1 MAKSIRGTRSRGPV
15 RVRTTV
21 LGALTIAS
29 TLAAWA
35 PAQGQQ
41 RPPARRR
48 QAPIEIRGQVP
59 TPQVVTVR
67 PREVPSYSRQV
78 LVPRFYDQDFWPDIE
93 EGYVVVSDRL
103 LTGLAADSA
112 ALAMG
117 NVGTPDL
124 FRQPDVG
131 VPVGLASKYGHA
143 RRQYRWCA
151 TRFWCPTHRVKIA
164 MPADSATLLT
174 TQLKSSPGSVT
185 ANGANGATGANAS
198 RVAQVPQEK
207 SCGGQWWCPP
217 SGTLTTPEPT
227 TPTAADPNARVAPAP
242 GTPPRQPAGT
252 PPASRSP

>member
-15 RVRTTV
+15 SVRWNA
-21 LGALTIAS
+21 LGALTVALG
-29 TLAAWA
+29 LAAWA
-35 PAQGQQ
+35 PAEGQQ
-41 RPPARRR
+41 RPPTRRR

-103 LTGLAADSA
+103 LTGLATDSA
-112 ALAMG
+112 TLAMG

-124 FRQPDVG
+124 FRQPVVG
-131 VPVGLASKYGHA
+131 VPVGLAGKYAHA
-143 RRQYRWCA
+143 RKQSRWCA

-174 TQLKSSPGSVT
+174 TQLKSSPGT
-185 ANGANGATGANAS
+185 AANGANGANG
-198 RVAQVPQEK
+198 RVAQVSQEK

-217 SGTLTTPEPT
+217 SGSLTTPEPT
-227 TPTAADPNARVAPAP
+227 TPTAADPNARGAPAP
-242 GTPPRQPAGT
+242 ATPPRQPTGT